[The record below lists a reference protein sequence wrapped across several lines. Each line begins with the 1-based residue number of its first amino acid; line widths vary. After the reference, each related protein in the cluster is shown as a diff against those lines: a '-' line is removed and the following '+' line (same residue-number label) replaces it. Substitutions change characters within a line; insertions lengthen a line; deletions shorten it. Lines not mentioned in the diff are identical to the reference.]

1 MHEESPVQI
10 VVLAAG
16 QGTRMRSQL
25 PKVLHRIAGQ
35 PLLQHVLNSARALQP
50 SAIHVVYGHGGEQ
63 VRAAIADPAIHWV
76 LQDRQ
81 LGTGH
86 AVQMAAPHCAPDGR
100 VLVLYGDVP
109 LLRPETLRAFLDAVP
124 AGSLGLMTVVL
135 AEPSGYGRIV
145 RDAQDSVERIVEEK
159 DADAEIRAIREVNTG
174 IMVLPAARLGDWL
187 ARLENDNAQGE
198 YYLTDVVALARREGL
213 GIAAYMVADPLEVAG
228 VNNKAQLAELER
240 EYQRRR
246 AQALMLDGVLIAD
259 PARVDIRGEVEIA
272 PDVRLE
278 PNVILEGRVRIGAGS
293 VIGMGVL
300 LRDVEIGENVQV
312 LPYSVVEEARIGDG
326 ARVGPFARVRPGT
339 ALDSGVHVGNFV
351 EVKASRIGQ
360 GSKANHLSYIG
371 DAEIGAGVNIGAG
384 TITCNYDGANKHKTI
399 IEDDA
404 FIGSDT
410 QLVAPVRV
418 GRGATIGA
426 GSTITREA
434 PAGELTLSRVP
445 QRTRTGWQRPKK
457 KALGD
462 N

>member
-86 AVQMAAPHCAPDGR
+86 AVQMAMPHCAPDGQ

-109 LLRPETLRAFLDAVP
+109 LLRPETLQAFLDVVP
-124 AGSLGLMTVVL
+124 AGSLGLMTAVL

-145 RDAQDSVERIVEEK
+145 RDAQGSVERIVEEK

-187 ARLENDNAQGE
+187 ARLENGNAQGE

-213 GIAAYMVADPLEVAG
+213 GIAAYMVGDPLEVAG

-312 LPYSVVEEARIGDG
+312 LPYSVVEAARIGDG

-351 EVKASRIGQ
+351 EIKASRIGQ

-457 KALGD
+457 KE
-462 N
+462 

>member
-86 AVQMAAPHCAPDGR
+86 AVQTAVPHCAPDGR

-135 AEPSGYGRIV
+135 AEPGGYGRIV

-174 IMVLPAARLGDWL
+174 IMVLPAARLADWL
-187 ARLENDNAQGE
+187 ARLENRNAQGE
-198 YYLTDVVALARREGL
+198 YYLTDVVALARRDGL
-213 GIAAYMVADPLEVAG
+213 GIAAYVVADPLEVAG
-228 VNNKAQLAELER
+228 VNNKVQLAELER
-240 EYQRRR
+240 EHQRRR

-300 LRDVEIGENVQV
+300 LRDAEIGENVQV

-351 EVKASRIGQ
+351 EVKASRIGR

-384 TITCNYDGANKHKTI
+384 TITCNYDGANKHQTI

-457 KALGD
+457 KG
-462 N
+462 